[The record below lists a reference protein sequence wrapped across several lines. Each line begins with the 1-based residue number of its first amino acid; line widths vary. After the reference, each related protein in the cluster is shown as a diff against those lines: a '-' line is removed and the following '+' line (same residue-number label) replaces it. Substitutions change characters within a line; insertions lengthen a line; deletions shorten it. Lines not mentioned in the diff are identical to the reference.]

1 MPDLEA
7 EAAAFEEW
15 RPLLFGIAYRMLGSA
30 SDAEDVVQDAGVR
43 WLRRGDEPVRS
54 VRAYLVTIVTR
65 RCLDELDSSR
75 AKRVTYAGPWLP
87 EPVLV
92 DDDPSPA
99 EQAYSLSLAFLVLL
113 EELTALERAA
123 YLLHDIFGYSF
134 DEVSRSI
141 GRSPAACR
149 QLGAR
154 ARKHIEERRQ
164 RFDADL
170 RHGRELTDR
179 FLVACA
185 TGDLSGLLSMLS
197 DDVVVWTD
205 GGGKVRAAM
214 RPVVGPHRS
223 SRFLINVAKKGHGV
237 PQRTVLNGQPAT
249 VFVEGGAVVAAVVL
263 DVMEGMIVG
272 VRVVTNPDKL
282 EHLSAHLVT
291 STGRTSGL
299 ARTGAVP
306 SSRPAAGGPT
316 HNGRDS

>member
-7 EAAAFEEW
+7 DTAAFEEW

-30 SDAEDVVQDAGVR
+30 SDAEDVVQDAGLR

-87 EPVLV
+87 EPVV
-92 DDDPSPA
+92 VDDPSPT
-99 EQAYSLSLAFLVLL
+99 EQADSLSLAFLVLL
-113 EELTALERAA
+113 EELTPLERAA

-134 DEVSRSI
+134 DEVSRSM

-185 TGDLSGLLSMLS
+185 TGDLSGLLTMLS

-214 RPVVGPHRS
+214 RPVVGRHRS

-237 PQRTVLNGQPAT
+237 PEATVLNGQPAT

-263 DVMEGMIVG
+263 DVMEGLIAG

-282 EHLSAHLVT
+282 KHLSAQLVT
-291 STGRTSGL
+291 STGGTAGL
-299 ARTGAVP
+299 GRNGEP
-306 SSRPAAGGPT
+306 SRPQAAGRFA
-316 HNGRDS
+316 HEE

>member
-1 MPDLEA
+1 LPDLEA
-7 EAAAFEEW
+7 DAAAFEEW

-43 WLRRGDEPVRS
+43 WLRRGEEPVQS

-87 EPVLV
+87 EPVV
-92 DDDPSPA
+92 VDDPSPA
-99 EQAYSLSLAFLVLL
+99 EQADSLSLAFLVLL

-134 DEVSRSI
+134 DEVSQSI

-170 RHGRELTDR
+170 RHGRALTDR
-179 FLVACA
+179 FLAACA

-197 DDVVVWTD
+197 EDVVVWTD

-214 RPVVGPHRS
+214 RPVVGPQRS
-223 SRFLINVAKKGHGV
+223 SRFLINVAKRSHGSPRV
-237 PQRTVLNGQPAT
+237 TVLNGQPAT
-249 VFVEGGAVVAAVVL
+249 VFVEGGGVVAALVL
-263 DVMEGMIVG
+263 DVMDGMIVG
-272 VRVVTNPDKL
+272 VRVITNPDKL

-291 STGRTSGL
+291 S
-299 ARTGAVP
+299 
-306 SSRPAAGGPT
+306 AGGT
-316 HNGRDS
+316 TGLGRAGRAGRADRPV